1 MGIYLLKKDFDDFT
15 NRAVTTQIEG
25 LINEGGK
32 ITDQER
38 KLAKEIGG
46 ALSQGA
52 RSGIFEDPDKL
63 ERQIAEF
70 SQGLQRDSESRVRS
84 INLAETRWDKH
95 FRSMGDLERG
105 YSYGDILKESRA
117 PIGGQG
123 KVAPISSRILPK
135 TLNYRD
141 IIIIG
146 DDGEVKGFN
155 PTWNIPK

>member
-1 MGIYLLKKDFDDFT
+1 M
-15 NRAVTTQIEG
+15 
-25 LINEGGK
+25 
-32 ITDQER
+32 
-38 KLAKEIGG
+38 AKEIGG

-52 RSGIFEDPDKL
+52 CSGIFEDPDKL

-117 PIGGQG
+117 PIGV
-123 KVAPISSRILPK
+123 KVKLHQ
-135 TLNYRD
+135 YRQ
-141 IIIIG
+141 
-146 DDGEVKGFN
+146 EFFQN
-155 PTWNIPK
+155 S